1 MNKIFYVVLAI
12 VFVAVGYIVMVNQ
25 SMREVSQP
33 VSVGEVADSQDVVTI
48 SVEAGSYYFNPEEIR
63 VKAGQKVRIELT
75 GKDMMHDFVID
86 ELGVASEVVPAGES
100 TVVEFVA
107 ETAGT
112 YEYYCSVGDHR
123 ARGQIGTLIVE

>member
-1 MNKIFYVVLAI
+1 MNKIFYIVLAI